1 MDFQHLTR
9 AHNAKNQTIK
19 TNAPINK
26 NSRIV
31 FPSGN
36 VNLSSVKYKENLST
50 LKVKPFANKE
60 TFLGALIPDKN
71 LSNKNDESVRF
82 TTNQPTQKPSNET
95 IENKNVGEE
104 NSNYNSP
111 ISSNDQARNS

>member
-36 VNLSSVKYKENLST
+36 VNLSFVKYKENLST
-50 LKVKPFANKE
+50 LKNE